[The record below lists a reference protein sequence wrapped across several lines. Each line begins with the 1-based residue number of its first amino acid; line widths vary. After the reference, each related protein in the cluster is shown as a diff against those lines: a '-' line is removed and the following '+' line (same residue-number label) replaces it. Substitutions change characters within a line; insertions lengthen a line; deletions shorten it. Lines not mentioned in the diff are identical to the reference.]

1 MEINKRYWICVDVGG
16 NKILTYEALILKI
29 QNNFVSFIEKKGRLL
44 NYNMDKVLSYEE
56 ILEKSISTQ

>member
-56 ILEKSISTQ
+56 ILEK